1 MKILLTGATGLIGRA
16 LCKRLASEGHHLV
29 GLSRSA
35 KPTGDVAEMHAW
47 DTQSGPP
54 PAPALDGVEAVIHLA
69 GEPIAAHRWTNE
81 QKKRIRDS
89 RIVTT
94 RNLVNGLR
102 AMTTKPA
109 TLISGSAI
117 GFYGDRGDETL
128 DEQSAAGNGF
138 MSEVCQDWEREA
150 EPAASSGI
158 RVARLRT
165 GVVLSRAGGALQKLL
180 TPFKLGLGGPLGNG
194 KQWFSWIH
202 IDDIV
207 SVIHYTLNTATMSGP
222 VNGTAPEPVTNAEFT
237 RALGH
242 ALHRPAFLPVPK
254 FGLQALMGEMSE
266 VLLGSQRVLPN
277 VLLQSGYAFRFP
289 QLAPALQDLLSK
301 H

>member
-1 MKILLTGATGLIGRA
+1 MRILMTGATGLIGRP
-16 LCKRLASEGHHLV
+16 LCKRLAREGHHLV

-35 KPTGDVAEMHAW
+35 KPVSDIAEMHEW

-54 PAPALDGVEAVIHLA
+54 PAPALNAVEAVIHLA
-69 GEPIAAHRWTNE
+69 GEPIAARRWTDE
-81 QKKRIRDS
+81 QKKRIYDS

-102 AMTTKPA
+102 AMDKKPA
-109 TLISGSAI
+109 ALISGSAI
-117 GFYGDRGDETL
+117 GFYGSRGDETL
-128 DEQSAAGNGF
+128 DEHSAAGTGF
-138 MSEVCQDWEREA
+138 MSKVCQEWEREA
-150 EPAASSGI
+150 EQATSLGI
-158 RVARLRT
+158 RVALIRT
-165 GVVLSRAGGALQKLL
+165 GVVLSRAGGALQKML
-180 TPFKLGLGGPLGNG
+180 TPFKLGLGGPIGGG

-207 SVIHYTLNTATMSGP
+207 GAIHYALHTATMGGP

-266 VLLGSQRVLPN
+266 VVLGSQRVPPN
-277 VLLQSGYAFRFP
+277 VLLASGYAFRFST
-289 QLAPALQDLLSK
+289 LAPALEDLLRK
-301 H
+301 